1 MREGAAVSD
10 NKTLDLFYGIFRGNT
25 SFFVKHQAPFTEK
38 EGKLKASWCG
48 FAVYNKRKPPPE
60 NREDGDLIPVTKE
73 LYRNHLNG
81 GDGLAIAPLTN
92 TQDKRNVCF
101 YAVID
106 IDVYG
111 VNFTWLVNRLYRAGF
126 KFAAFLSK
134 SGGLHIYFFF
144 AEAEPGD
151 RVIETLEK
159 FVEVYGLGR
168 LFVNG
173 KNKSKVEIFP
183 KQAVFVPGDKNVNC
197 LFLPFYNAANKSK
210 QNMLTAEGKLIG
222 ITKALPVIENM
233 FTSVKELDSTLDV
246 LPYGDAPYC
255 VQMVLLTGA
264 LAEND
269 GRNNFLF
276 SAAIY
281 LKKKYKDD
289 FKDALQEMNDC
300 LESPLEQKDIDNIYT
315 SVTTNGYDNYSCK
328 RSPCADYCDR
338 KICALREYG
347 VGRQKNNRFTGAD
360 CWGTISRMMA
370 AQPYYLWEVR
380 INPDEEFRKVRV
392 ESERDLH
399 NQSVIQESCW
409 RDLNWAPF
417 RVKDNDWIATVN
429 QSMEGI
435 EGRQIPVPKSTDT
448 TEMGELYGLFIQY
461 LTRRRAQNGQPYM
474 VRLDQVYYAEG
485 IYYFTTKGIMAFLR
499 YERFSTG
506 KVNLREQLIACGCSE
521 AELRYKTLRGEERII
536 PCWKKPE
543 DADLLEQEIFY
554 GDMSD
559 ADEEILQSI
568 TPETER
574 EEGGSDEGVKF

>member
-1 MREGAAVSD
+1 VSE
-10 NKTLDLFYGIFRGNT
+10 NKTLNLFYGIFRGNL
-25 SFFVKHQAPFTEK
+25 SFFVKHQTPFIKK

-48 FAVYNKRKPPPE
+48 FAVYNKRNPPPE
-60 NREDGDLIPVTKE
+60 GKEDGDLIPVTKE
-73 LYRNHLNG
+73 LYREHLNG
-81 GDGLAIAPLTN
+81 GDGLAVAPLTN

-101 YAVID
+101 YAAID

-126 KFAAFLSK
+126 KFASFLSK

-144 AEAEPGD
+144 DDPEPGD
-151 RVIETLEK
+151 KAIEALERI
-159 FVEVYGLGR
+159 VEVYGLGR
-168 LFVNG
+168 LFVNE

-222 ITKALPVIENM
+222 ITKALPVIKDM
-233 FTSVKELDSTLDV
+233 FTSVKELNSTLDG

-289 FKDALQEMNDC
+289 FKDALQEMNEC
-300 LESPLEQKDIDNIYT
+300 LEAPLEQKDIDNIYT

-328 RSPCADYCDR
+328 RPPCADYCD
-338 KICALREYG
+338 KKLCALREYG
-347 VGRQKNNRFTGAD
+347 VGKQKNNRFTGAD
-360 CWGTISRMMA
+360 CWGEISRVMA
-370 AQPYYLWEVR
+370 AQPYYLWKVR
-380 INPDEEFRKVRV
+380 VNPDDEFRDVRV

-399 NQSVIQESCW
+399 NQAVIQESCW

-429 QSMEGI
+429 KSMEGI
-435 EGRQIPVPKSTDT
+435 ENRKIPVPKETDT
-448 TEMGELYGLFIQY
+448 TAVGELYGLFIQY
-461 LTRRRAQNGQPYM
+461 LVHRRAQNGQPYM
-474 VRLDQVYYAEG
+474 LRLDQVYRAEG
-485 IYYFTTKGIMAFLR
+485 MYYFTTKGIMAFLR
-499 YERFSTG
+499 YERFSLA
-506 KVNLREQLIACGCSE
+506 KINLREQLFACGCSE
-521 AELRYKTLRGEERII
+521 AELRYKTPRGEEKII
-536 PCWKKPE
+536 KCWKKPE
-543 DADLLEQEIFY
+543 DEELLGMDSFY
-554 GDMSD
+554 EDVQD
-559 ADEEILQSI
+559 ADEEILKGI
-568 TPETER
+568 KPETEE